1 MMGSNYVKGKLG
13 MLLAKRV
20 QTSLG
25 MAVAMIVML
34 AVIIVLFAG
43 SHAFAANNTAN
54 TLKVSPV
61 RTDVEIKPGE
71 SKTVKTTV
79 TNLTDGPITVKP
91 IENDFVAGDE
101 RGTPALILDEDK
113 FAPTHSLKRFMTP
126 LKNVTIPAG
135 QSKNI
140 EVVITV
146 PANAQPGGYFGAVRF
161 APTNPDGGGQVNLSG
176 SVASLILM
184 TVPGPAVEKL
194 ELTEFNIQQNG
205 VTGTNFRTPNN
216 LQATVRF
223 ENKGSVQLGPFGKV
237 SVKQGDKVIYAS
249 DFNNKNPRDMT
260 LPDSARR
267 WDIPLKN
274 IGNFGKYT
282 VTAVFTYGAKNQSIE
297 VTKSFWVIPTTVI
310 IWSIVGLIVL
320 IGLIVGIWL
329 FLRSYKRRILQS
341 AGAAPVAPATPVVQS
356 QPAQP
361 VAQQPQRPV
370 QGPPPAQAPRDRQDT
385 PRPPT
390 RRIQ

>member
-1 MMGSNYVKGKLG
+1 

-25 MAVAMIVML
+25 MAVAMVVML
-34 AVIIVLFAG
+34 AVIIVLSAG
-43 SHAFAANNTAN
+43 FHAFAATNTAN

-61 RTDVEIKPGE
+61 RSDVEIKPGE

-79 TNLTDGPITVKP
+79 SNLTDAPITVAP

-101 RGTPALILDEDK
+101 RGTPALILDADK

-146 PANAQPGGYFGAVRF
+146 PADAQPGGYFGAVRF
-161 APTNPDGGGQVNLSG
+161 APASPDGGGQVNLSG

-194 ELTEFNIQQNG
+194 NLTDFSIQQNG

-249 DFNNKNPRDMT
+249 DFNNKTPRDVT

-274 IGNFGKYT
+274 IGTFGKYT
-282 VTAVFTYGAKNQSIE
+282 VTAVFTYGTKNQSIE
-297 VTKSFWVIPTTVI
+297 VNKSFWVIPTTVI
-310 IWSIVGLIVL
+310 VWSIIGLITL
-320 IGLIVGIWL
+320 IALIVGIWL
-329 FLRSYKRRILQS
+329 FLRSYKRRILRS
-341 AGAAPVAPATPVVQS
+341 AGAAPAAATAPVAPVQPTAS
-356 QPAQP
+356 Q
-361 VAQQPQRPV
+361 QQPQAHTAPT
-370 QGPPPAQAPRDRQDT
+370 QASVPQRDAS